1 MIGIYKITN
10 KINNKTYIGQS
21 KDIQRRWKQHI
32 NNSKNIK
39 HSSYFNP
46 LYVDFRKYGIEN
58 FDFEILQTFEKYN
71 KIELDKAELSFM
83 KKFNTLQNGYN
94 ILASTGQKIVL
105 ENIETN
111 TRVSFLSFAEVE
123 KYLHDKNITRALHL
137 KPFLIAAIKQKKI
150 IYLKYRIYYWKENTI
165 NE

>member
-10 KINNKTYIGQS
+10 KINNKIYIGQS
-21 KDIQRRWKQHI
+21 KDIERRWKQHI

-46 LYVDFRKYGIEN
+46 LYIDFRKFGIEN
-58 FDFEILQTFEKYN
+58 FNFEILQTFEKYN
-71 KIELDKAELSFM
+71 KIELDKAELFFM

-105 ENIETN
+105 EDIETN
-111 TRVSFLSFAEVE
+111 IKISFISFIAVE
-123 KYLHDKNITRALHL
+123 NFLHDKNITKALYL
-137 KPFLIAAIKQKKI
+137 KPFLIRAIKQKKI
-150 IYLKYRIYYWKENTI
+150 IYSKYKIYYWKENTV